1 MIPFYRP
8 SGRFGLLTFPLIL
21 VGLVAAVAL
30 AFVYQLAL
38 SRIPFI
44 YLSFL
49 ATLAVGWLWGKIGSW
64 IVKRGKVRSVTLA
77 FLVGVLL
84 AAAGLSAKF
93 LFQYRTLLEE
103 ITSAAM
109 EAKQIPEALRPD
121 VRRELAKAEFTFAKH
136 LKFRVERGWQLG
148 RRRNARGRVGG
159 FVVYLVWLIEAGIVF
174 YASVKTPLKMARE
187 PFSEP
192 LNSWASET
200 ETVMNLPITSPEMV
214 ERIRV
219 ANRVESLLE
228 IPIPKTDESNQF
240 AVYRVHSIPGQ
251 DFEDAYL
258 SVALM
263 TIGVDK
269 DGDPTKS
276 ESPLVS
282 YAVLTAVQRHQL
294 KDNANLL
301 AEAMAEYRKSLEA
314 EAAATP
320 PEAES
325 PTGGVPPG
333 TDS

>member
-1 MIPFYRP
+1 
-8 SGRFGLLTFPLIL
+8 
-21 VGLVAAVAL
+21 
-30 AFVYQLAL
+30 
-38 SRIPFI
+38 
-44 YLSFL
+44 
-49 ATLAVGWLWGKIGSW
+49 
-64 IVKRGKVRSVTLA
+64 
-77 FLVGVLL
+77 
-84 AAAGLSAKF
+84 

-103 ITSAAM
+103 ITSATM
-109 EAKQIPEALRPD
+109 EANQIPEALRPD
-121 VRRELAKAEFTFAKH
+121 VRRELAKAEFTVAKH

-174 YASVKTPLKMARE
+174 YASVKPPLKMARE

-214 ERIRV
+214 ERIRA

-282 YAVLTAVQRHQL
+282 YAVLTAAQRHQL

-301 AEAMAEYRKSLEA
+301 AEALAEYRKSLEA

-325 PTGGVPPG
+325 PTGGDPPG
-333 TDS
+333 TNS